1 MANKELAL
9 YIMDQLEGLED
20 IKSIP
25 MMGGY
30 LFYYK
35 GRIFGGIYGTGFMAK
50 ITQASKHYMPDSIS
64 ESPYDGAKPMLHVDI
79 ADNSEMLKQMVVTMY
94 EELPEPKKKKIKNKR

>member
-20 IKSIP
+20 IKSKP

-35 GRIFGGIYGTGFMAK
+35 GRIFGGIYETGFMVK
-50 ITQASKHYMPDSIS
+50 ITEASKHYMPGSIS
-64 ESPYDGAKPMLHVDI
+64 ESPYHGSKSMLPVNI
-79 ADNSEMLKQMVVTMY
+79 ADNSELLKQMVVAMY
-94 EELPEPKKKKIKNKR
+94 EELPEPKPKKIKK

>member
-9 YIMDQLEGLED
+9 YIMEQLEGLEY

-35 GRIFGGIYGTGFMAK
+35 GRIFGGIYGSGFMVK
-50 ITQASKHYMPDSIS
+50 ITEASKYYMPNSIS
-64 ESPYDGAKPMLHVDI
+64 ESPYEGSKTMLPVDI
-79 ADNSEMLKQMVVTMY
+79 ADNSELLKQMVVAMY
-94 EELPEPKKKKIKNKR
+94 EELPEPKPKKKKK